1 MTAIA
6 TGTPTV
12 TLIVSIYQDVL
23 GARDLDGES
32 DFFENGGDSLTA
44 FQITDRLEQALG
56 AEVAVALVFAYPS
69 PSELA
74 AVVDADLGR
83 S

>member
-1 MTAIA
+1 MEINTYLALNGRCDEAIA
-6 TGTPTV
+6 F
-12 TLIVSIYQDVL
+12 YK
-23 GARDLDGES
+23 E
-32 DFFENGGDSLTA
+32 
-44 FQITDRLEQALG
+44 ALG